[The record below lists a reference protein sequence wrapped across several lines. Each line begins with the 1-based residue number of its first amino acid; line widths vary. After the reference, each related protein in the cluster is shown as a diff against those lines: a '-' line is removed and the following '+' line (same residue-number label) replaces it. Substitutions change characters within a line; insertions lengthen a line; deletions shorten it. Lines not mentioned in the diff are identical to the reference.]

1 MSLSLIYVR
10 NDGAKVRLFSQTAKL
25 YHIFFK
31 LFVYL
36 TFFYTFYLVDSRYCR
51 TFVVRKNRQLY
62 VFILI
67 KKNREK
73 LAGLKII
80 SYLCTIKQETIKI
93 MRKIKLTEEQSIALD
108 KIATRSKMND
118 WFSIDE
124 NLIVREIDIHTL
136 IDGVTQ
142 YDIGVLNM
150 QDVYVLL
157 NLLNNIRKPLKK

>member
-1 MSLSLIYVR
+1 
-10 NDGAKVRLFSQTAKL
+10 
-25 YHIFFK
+25 
-31 LFVYL
+31 
-36 TFFYTFYLVDSRYCR
+36 
-51 TFVVRKNRQLY
+51 
-62 VFILI
+62 
-67 KKNREK
+67 
-73 LAGLKII
+73 
-80 SYLCTIKQETIKI
+80 

-118 WFSIDE
+118 WFSIGE

-136 IDGVTQ
+136 IDGATQ

>member
-1 MSLSLIYVR
+1 
-10 NDGAKVRLFSQTAKL
+10 
-25 YHIFFK
+25 
-31 LFVYL
+31 
-36 TFFYTFYLVDSRYCR
+36 
-51 TFVVRKNRQLY
+51 
-62 VFILI
+62 
-67 KKNREK
+67 
-73 LAGLKII
+73 
-80 SYLCTIKQETIKI
+80 